1 MYSLNT
7 NLGLWSTVVYR
18 RNSHIRVAKV
28 TIFLVSL
35 RLSNPSR
42 QSQTNTASDGQMLCQ
57 TARTDFSDSSTRSD
71 MIQIN
76 QSWVCVVSLD
86 SDRQHLETVGHDAIA
101 PLDSKH
107 AISKSDST
115 PFLYCEE
122 SRFWDKQRFDESD
135 TYCSTAFANAWNS
148 KIYTFCVGFWKVHK
162 TNCKRPIFQKSRV
175 QSACLEITHNAF
187 VSKLSRCRLKILILV
202 NIVIRKSSRL
212 SRMAHNVLS
221 NVTFLS
227 KNVNVLIVVHY
238 GFWKSWGSLGNLPNR
253 NPIQMS
259 IRGMQQ

>member
-115 PFLYCEE
+115 SFLYCVD
-122 SRFWDKQRFDESD
+122 SLFWHEQRFDESD
-135 TYCSTAFANAWNS
+135 
-148 KIYTFCVGFWKVHK
+148 
-162 TNCKRPIFQKSRV
+162 
-175 QSACLEITHNAF
+175 
-187 VSKLSRCRLKILILV
+187 
-202 NIVIRKSSRL
+202 SRL
-212 SRMAHNVLS
+212 RRNICKCRQ
-221 NVTFLS
+221 F
-227 KNVNVLIVVHY
+227 KNVRILCCWFLGSSQNELKKTDFPTI
-238 GFWKSWGSLGNLPNR
+238 KSAKFPSLNYA
-253 NPIQMS
+253 
-259 IRGMQQ
+259 